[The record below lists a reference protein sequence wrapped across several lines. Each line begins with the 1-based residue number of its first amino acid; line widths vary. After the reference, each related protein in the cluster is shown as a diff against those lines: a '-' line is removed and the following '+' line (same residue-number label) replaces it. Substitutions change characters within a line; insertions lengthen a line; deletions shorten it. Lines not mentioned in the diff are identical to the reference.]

1 MPLVQVLYIRFA
13 YPATYRV
20 GAVAYAN
27 TFAASAAPGSVK
39 QVMADAALQ
48 SVNNQEPITSYRD
61 SAEWTCVTYSFV
73 RHDFL
78 PTFVPYLRNLYRPT
92 LTRSEAQLIESILAV
107 VPNPPVVLD
116 PIP

>member
-1 MPLVQVLYIRFA
+1 MPLVQVVYLRFA
-13 YPATYRV
+13 YPATFRTE
-20 GAVAYAN
+20 AVAYAN

-48 SVNNQEPITSYRD
+48 SVNQSAPLSSFRD
-61 SAEWTCVTYSFV
+61 SAEWQCVTYSFV

-92 LTRSEAQLIESILAV
+92 LTRAQAQLISSILSV

-116 PIP
+116 PLP